1 MALPSK
7 RMLLR
12 LCTDEDIEH
21 VRQWM
26 SPAER
31 AVLFALHLGIQMSER
46 QVAKTFQI
54 NRYQAGR
61 LIERMRALLK
71 DS

>member
-1 MALPSK
+1 L
-7 RMLLR
+7 LLR
-12 LCTDEDIEH
+12 LITEQDIEH

-31 AVLFALHLGIQMSER
+31 SVLFALRLGIKLGPA
-46 QVAKTFQI
+46 QVSKTFHI

-61 LIERMRALLK
+61 LIKKIEDFARENSRQ
-71 DS
+71 